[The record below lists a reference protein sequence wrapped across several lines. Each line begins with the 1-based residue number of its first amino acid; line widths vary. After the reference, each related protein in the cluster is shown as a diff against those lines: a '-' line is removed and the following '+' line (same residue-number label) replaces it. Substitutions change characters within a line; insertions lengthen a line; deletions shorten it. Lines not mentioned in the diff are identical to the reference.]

1 MKKVTKKTKK
11 SKACS
16 KVLQLMDQDYS
27 YSKAL
32 RKTLNEDKRLS
43 KVKLEKELENYI

>member
-1 MKKVTKKTKK
+1 MANKK

-16 KVLQLMDQDYS
+16 NVLKLMDNDYS

-32 RKTLNEDKRLS
+32 KTVLDRDKRLS
-43 KVKLEKELENYI
+43 RTKLEKELDKYV

>member
-1 MKKVTKKTKK
+1 MKKKK

-16 KVLQLMDQDYS
+16 KVLNLMDNDYS

-32 RKTLNEDKRLS
+32 KKVLQEDKRLS
-43 KVKLEKELENYI
+43 KAKLEKELSIYI